1 MLRARARLR
10 AEPEEHGEQM
20 TDGTFLASEIATQP
34 TDWLR
39 AQEAFPRFAQ
49 VLPRPGERVAVVGCG
64 TSLFISQAYAALRE
78 SAGDGLTDAWPAS
91 EHQLDRGYDRLLCIT
106 RSGTTTEV
114 IEVLKKYRN
123 GVPATVI
130 TADPSAPATGLA
142 HPVVLDDVDERSVVQ
157 TRFATTT
164 LALLRASL
172 GHDLRPVADQGRRV
186 LDAPESDLGPATTAE
201 QVTFLGRGWT
211 VGLAHEAALKLRET
225 AQLWTESY
233 PAMEYRH
240 GPISIAMAGRVTW
253 AFGEVPEGLADDVR
267 AVGGYFEHSTV
278 DPMADLLR
286 VHRLCL
292 VRAAAAGLDPDQPR
306 GLQRSII
313 LED

>member
-1 MLRARARLR
+1 
-10 AEPEEHGEQM
+10 M
-20 TDGTFLASEIATQP
+20 TDGTFLAAEIATQP

-39 AQEAFPRFAQ
+39 VQGA
-49 VLPRPGERVAVVGCG
+49 LPRVEDALPRSGERVAVVGCG
-64 TSLFISQAYAALRE
+64 TSLFVSQSYAALRE
-78 SAGDGLTDAWPAS
+78 STGHGLTDAWPAS
-91 EHQLDRGYDRLLCIT
+91 EHQLHRGYDRLICIT
-106 RSGTTTEV
+106 RSGTTTEA
-114 IEVLKKYRN
+114 IEVLKQYR
-123 GVPATVI
+123 GTVPSTVI
-130 TADPSAPATGLA
+130 TADPTAPATSLA
-142 HPVVLDDVDERSVVQ
+142 QPVVLDDVDERSVVQ

-172 GHDLRPVADQGRRV
+172 GHDLHGVAEQAQRV
-186 LDAPESDLGPATTAE
+186 LDSPDIDVGPAATAD
-201 QVTFLGRGWT
+201 QITFLGRGWT

-240 GPISIAMAGRVTW
+240 GPISIAAAGRVTW
-253 AFGEVPEGLADDVR
+253 AFGDVTDGLADDIR
-267 AVGGYFEHSTV
+267 AVGGHFERSDL

-292 VRAAAAGLDPDQPR
+292 ARAAAVGLDPDQPR

>member
-1 MLRARARLR
+1 
-10 AEPEEHGEQM
+10 M
-20 TDGTFLASEIATQP
+20 TDGTFLAAEIATQP
-34 TDWLR
+34 ANWLGVR
-39 AQEAFPRFAQ
+39 DL
-49 VLPRPGERVAVVGCG
+49 LPRVAADLPQPGERVAVVGCG
-64 TSLFISQAYAALRE
+64 TSLFVSQSYAALRE
-78 SAGDGLTDAWPAS
+78 DAGHGPTDAWPAS
-91 EHQLDRGYDRLLCIT
+91 EHQLQRGYDRLVCIT

-114 IEVLKKYRN
+114 IDVLKLCRN
-123 GVPATVI
+123 DVPATVI
-130 TADPSAPATGLA
+130 TADPTAPATSLA
-142 HPVVLDDVDERSVVQ
+142 QPIVLDDVDERSVVQ

-172 GHDLRPVADQGRRV
+172 GHDLRAVAEQGQRV
-186 LDAPESDLGPATTAE
+186 LDAVDIDFGPAVTAE
-201 QVTFLGRGWT
+201 QITFLGRGWT

-240 GPISIAMAGRVTW
+240 GPISIATAGRVTW
-253 AFGEVPEGLADDVR
+253 ALGEVPEGLAEDVKV
-267 AVGGYFEHSTV
+267 VGGHFEHADV

-286 VHRLCL
+286 VQRLCL
-292 VRAAAAGLDPDQPR
+292 VRAAAAGLDPDRPR